1 MSCPAHEMAAAKGLL
16 TSEQVD
22 ELTLAAKGLPQGPTL
37 VYDLGS
43 GSGLTALCVLQGR
56 KSDIT
61 VISVDNR
68 DQEMYWAGIAVEN
81 VGRKNDWRGI
91 VGDVLDKSLVPD
103 GEIEFQHID
112 LLIID
117 LGEEVDLA
125 DILELWAP
133 AMSPSGNIWNN
144 GRFID
149 WSNAP
154 ETRPQPPET
163 IPDKGPPTR
172 PQQPETI
179 PDKGPPAEE
188 EKKEEP
194 LPCNDC
200 DYVTPEGKNP
210 ERALQAHARIH
221 K

>member
-1 MSCPAHEMAAAKGLL
+1 MSCPVHEMAAVKSVL
-16 TSEQVD
+16 TSDQVD
-22 ELTLAAKGLPQGPTL
+22 ELIFAAKGLPQGPTL

-56 KSDIT
+56 QSAVEVVSID
-61 VISVDNR
+61 R
-68 DQEMYWAGIAVEN
+68 REQEIYWAGIATEN
-81 VGRKNDWRGI
+81 IGRKEDWRGI

-103 GEIEFQHID
+103 GPIH
-112 LLIID
+112 LLIVD
-117 LGEEVDLA
+117 LGEDVNLA

-133 AMSPSGNIWNN
+133 AMSSGGNIWHN

-149 WSNAP
+149 WTRVGGKVPSSP
-154 ETRPQPPET
+154 E
-163 IPDKGPPTR
+163 TR

-179 PDKGPPAEE
+179 PDKGPSAEE
-188 EKKEEP
+188 ETTDEKKEP
-194 LPCNDC
+194 LPCDDC